1 MIQDTDVWV
10 YSFPRIDKFI
20 LMKLNIQE
28 HVPEMTDDQE
38 RIDVVTKEKNL
49 FYLKNPYIELCF
61 QVFDSN
67 DPAAKDYYKILK
79 NL

>member
-38 RIDVVTKEKNL
+38 RINVATKEKNL
-49 FYLKNPYIELCF
+49 FYLKNPYLELYF
-61 QVFDSN
+61 QVFDEN
-67 DPAAKDYYKILK
+67 DPAAKGYYKTLK
-79 NL
+79 DL